1 MATGGTGAGGPGRAR
16 PWWRR
21 PGLGA
26 GLALLLALAFPA
38 LVGYSG
44 YYLEIGFNFFLWAM
58 LGLSLNFI
66 LGGTGQYNLG
76 HAAFFAAGAYT
87 TAILNTRLG
96 VPVLVLLPVAATVA
110 GVLAAAVARPIVH
123 LRGDYLLIVTVGF
136 AEIVRIALRNDI
148 FGITGGSNG
157 ILNIDRP
164 ELFGFKLSQMVHF
177 YYLSLLFTLITVFI
191 ALRLENSRVGR
202 AWSYI
207 REDEVAAAA
216 MGIDT
221 GRYKVLAFAVG
232 GALAGAAGN
241 LYAAKMTVIAPESFS
256 FWESVVMFAIVIL
269 GGTGSIP
276 GVFLGTFGMVV
287 LPQLFRAL
295 ADYRMLVFGAAMV
308 VLMIFRPEG
317 LWPSRR
323 WRLAVRGAE
332 ETGAASVAPGGGLPG
347 GPGGA
352 RTGVAG
358 SDSTGAAAGGPG
370 AGGNAGTG
378 AAAGGAASAG

>member
-1 MATGGTGAGGPGRAR
+1 MATQAATAGGR
-16 PWWRR
+16 
-21 PGLGA
+21 GLTRSRVAA

-38 LVGYSG
+38 LVGYNG
-44 YYLEIGFNFFLWAM
+44 YYLEIGFNFFLWAV

-87 TAILNTRLG
+87 TAILNTRLDI
-96 VPVLVLLPVAATVA
+96 PVLVLAPVAALVA
-110 GVLAAAVARPIVH
+110 GLLAVAVARPIIH

-136 AEIVRIALRNDI
+136 AEIVRITLRNNV
-148 FGITGGSNG
+148 FGLTGGSNG
-157 ILNIDRP
+157 ILGIDRP
-164 ELFGFKLSQMVHF
+164 VILGFRLAQMSHL
-177 YYLSLLFTLITVFI
+177 YYLSLVLLLLTLFI
-191 ALRLENSRVGR
+191 AVRLENSRIGR

-232 GALAGAAGN
+232 GALAGLAGN
-241 LYAAKMTVIAPESFS
+241 VYAAKMTVIAPESFS

-287 LPQLFRAL
+287 LPQLFRGL

-308 VLMIFRPEG
+308 LLMIFRPEG
-317 LWPSRR
+317 LWPNRR
-323 WRLAVRGAE
+323 WRLAVRGGDEPAVVAA
-332 ETGAASVAPGGGLPG
+332 GAGRP
-347 GPGGA
+347 
-352 RTGVAG
+352 
-358 SDSTGAAAGGPG
+358 AGGPE
-370 AGGNAGTG
+370 AGTG
-378 AAAGGAASAG
+378 AAAGGGPGSGTGAAAGGAPGGR

>member
-1 MATGGTGAGGPGRAR
+1 MAAAAGARGPRLAR
-16 PWWRR
+16 VA
-21 PGLGA
+21 A
-26 GLALLLALAFPA
+26 GLALLAALAFPA
-38 LVGYSG
+38 LVGFDG

-87 TAILNTRLG
+87 TAILNTRLHI
-96 VPVLVLLPVAATVA
+96 PVLWLLPVAAVVA
-110 GVLAAAVARPIVH
+110 GLLAVAVARPIIH

-136 AEIVRIALRNDI
+136 GEIVRITLRNDV

-157 ILNIDRP
+157 ILGIQRP
-164 ELFGFKLSQMVHF
+164 ELFGFRLTDMTHF
-177 YYLSLLFTLITVFI
+177 YYLSLLFLLVTVFI
-191 ALRLENSRVGR
+191 AVRLENSRVGR

-221 GRYKVLAFAVG
+221 ARYKLLAFAVG
-232 GALAGAAGN
+232 GALAGIAGN
-241 LYAAKMTVIAPESFS
+241 LYATKMTVIAPESFS

-287 LPQLFRAL
+287 LPQLFRGL
-295 ADYRMLVFGAAMV
+295 AEYRMLVFGAAMV
-308 VLMIFRPEG
+308 LLMIFRPEG

-323 WRLAVRGAE
+323 WRLAVRGADE
-332 ETGAASVAPGGGLPG
+332 PALPAGAGAP
-347 GPGGA
+347 
-352 RTGVAG
+352 
-358 SDSTGAAAGGPG
+358 GAAAAGTGGGAEAAAG
-370 AGGNAGTG
+370 AGSASGGAGAGDADAG
-378 AAAGGAASAG
+378 AAAGGAAPGR

>member
-1 MATGGTGAGGPGRAR
+1 MATRAAAAGRRGPAFTRLA
-16 PWWRR
+16 
-21 PGLGA
+21 A
-26 GLALLLALAFPA
+26 GVALLVALAFPA
-38 LVGYSG
+38 LVGFNA

-87 TAILNTRLG
+87 TAILNTKLDI
-96 VPVLVLLPVAATVA
+96 PVLVLLPVAAAVA
-110 GVLAAAVARPIVH
+110 GLLAVAVARPIVH

-136 AEIVRIALRNDI
+136 AEIVRITLRNNV

-157 ILNIDRP
+157 ILGIDRP
-164 ELFGFKLSQMVHF
+164 VILGLRLADMVHF
-177 YYLSLLFTLITVFI
+177 YYLSLLFLLVTVAI
-191 ALRLENSRVGR
+191 AVRLENSRVGR

-221 GRYKVLAFAVG
+221 ARYKLLAFAVG

-287 LPQLFRAL
+287 LPQLFRGL
-295 ADYRMLVFGAAMV
+295 SDYRMLVFGAAMV

-323 WRLAVRGAE
+323 WRLAVRGADE
-332 ETGAASVAPGGGLPG
+332 PAAPGAAGTGLPAG
-347 GPGGA
+347 
-352 RTGVAG
+352 RTGHG
-358 SDSTGAAAGGPG
+358 TGAAAGGG
-370 AGGNAGTG
+370 SGDGTG
-378 AAAGGAASAG
+378 AAAGGAAGVR

>member
-1 MATGGTGAGGPGRAR
+1 MAMRGVAAGWRGRAAGRLAGGA
-16 PWWRR
+16 
-21 PGLGA
+21 
-26 GLALLLALAFPA
+26 ALLVALAFPL
-38 LVGYSG
+38 LVGFDG
-44 YYLEIGFNFFLWAM
+44 YYLEIGFTFCLWAM
-58 LGLSLNFI
+58 LALSLNFI

-96 VPVLVLLPVAATVA
+96 IPVLVLLPVAAVVA
-110 GVLAAAVARPIVH
+110 GLLAVAVARPIIH

-136 AEIVRIALRNDI
+136 AEIVRIALRNDV
-148 FGITGGSNG
+148 FGLTGGSNG
-157 ILNIDRP
+157 ILGIDRP
-164 ELFGFKLSQMVHF
+164 VLLGFRLTDLTHF
-177 YYLSLLFTLITVFI
+177 YYLSLFFLLLTVFI
-191 ALRLENSRVGR
+191 AVRLEDSRVGR

-232 GALAGAAGN
+232 GALAGVAGN
-241 LYAAKMTVIAPESFS
+241 LYAAKMGVIAPESFS

-276 GVFLGTFGMVV
+276 GVFLGTFAMVV
-287 LPQLFRAL
+287 LPQLFRGL

-308 VLMIFRPEG
+308 VLMIVRPEG

-323 WRLAVRGAE
+323 WRLAMRGGDGSAAVPGGAGGWPAGAE
-332 ETGAASVAPGGGLPG
+332 GGLPG
-347 GPGGA
+347 APAGGA
-352 RTGVAG
+352 G
-358 SDSTGAAAGGPG
+358 DGP
-370 AGGNAGTG
+370 G
-378 AAAGGAASAG
+378 AAAGGAAGGR